1 MLPSNT
7 LCCVF
12 TETGTAHLRCYSDQA
27 GTFWFIARDVF
38 TLLDISGTNKAM
50 TRLEASDKSSVGTG
64 NPYGLHKHTLTVSE
78 RGVYDL
84 TVTSRK
90 PGAKALRA
98 RLLGDISPTLR
109 ALSQSVRKGTAQ

>member
-1 MLPSNT
+1 MLPSDS

-12 TETGTAHLRCYSDQA
+12 TEAGTVPLRCYSDQA

-50 TRLEASDKSSVGTG
+50 SRLEAADKASVGTG
-64 NPYGLHKHTLTVSE
+64 NPYGLHKHTLTISE
-78 RGVYDL
+78 QGVYDL

-90 PGAKALRA
+90 PGAKALRG
-98 RLLGDISPTLR
+98 RLLGDISPLLR
-109 ALSQSVRKGTAQ
+109 ALSKIKRRGA